1 MHTCCELEC
10 VFKNV
15 TLGNRPRS
23 GLQKLVLTK
32 LHQCYEQHDM
42 QLPRPR
48 TFRTLRT
55 VANIAYTAG
64 CFLKCNSITKYS
76 YIQAESRFLT
86 VLHLLFT
93 VWMF

>member
-1 MHTCCELEC
+1 MTDPTGTLRLTLSLSC
-10 VFKNV
+10 KN
-15 TLGNRPRS
+15 GFY
-23 GLQKLVLTK
+23 KI
-32 LHQCYEQHDM
+32 
-42 QLPRPR
+42 QLLRLR